1 MEIEAA
7 VVSEKSGPFEI
18 ETLDLEGPRDGEV
31 LVRIVGA
38 GVCHTDIAVR
48 DQYYPTPLPAV
59 LGHEGSGVV
68 EEVGEGVSKVEPGDR
83 VVLTFD
89 FDATCPNCR
98 RGQVAYCEDFFSHNF
113 AGRRVTDGSTPIGRA
128 TNADGDSAATG
139 DGTGT
144 SDDGGE
150 SNDEAVSGLFFGQ
163 SSFATHAIATERN
176 VVPVGDDVPLELL
189 GPLGCGVQTGAG
201 GVINTLSPQ
210 AGSSI
215 VVFGTG
221 SVGLSAVMAA
231 DLKGCTDIVAVDL
244 ERSRL
249 EKALDLG
256 ATYAI
261 DPEETE
267 NTVETIRAHLG
278 DGAQYTVETT
288 SNPEILRQA
297 VDALRQTGTCGVIGA
312 PPLGTEVSLD
322 VNTVLFGRT
331 VTGVIEGSS
340 NPDLFIPDL
349 VDLYRQGK
357 FPFDELVTY
366 YDFDEI
372 ERAVAEHEAGETI
385 KPILRMSEP

>member
-7 VVSEKSGPFEI
+7 VVNEEAGPFEI
-18 ETLDLEGPRDGEV
+18 GTFELDDPQPGEV

-68 EEVGEGVSKVEPGDR
+68 EAVGDGVSEVEPGDR

-89 FDATCPNCR
+89 FDDSCSNCR
-98 RGQVAYCEDFFSHNF
+98 RGQVAYCEDFFAHNF
-113 AGRRVTDGSTPIGRA
+113 AGRRVTDGSSPIESAGG
-128 TNADGDSAATG
+128 TTDGDGAIGENG
-139 DGTGT
+139 DETV
-144 SDDGGE
+144 GGM
-150 SNDEAVSGLFFGQ
+150 FFGQ

-176 VVPVGDDVPLELL
+176 VVPVAEDVPLELL
-189 GPLGCGVQTGAG
+189 GPLGCGIQTVAG

-244 ERSRL
+244 NESRL

-256 ATYAI
+256 ATHAI
-261 DPEETE
+261 DPEEVKDTE
-267 NTVETIRAHLG
+267 AAIREFLG
-278 DGAQYTVETT
+278 DGAQYSVETT
-288 SNPEILRQA
+288 AVPGVLREA
-297 VDALRQTGTCGVIGA
+297 VDVLRQTGTCGVIGA
-312 PPLGTEVSLD
+312 PPLGTEVDLD
-322 VNTVLFGRT
+322 VNTLLFGRT

-366 YDFDEI
+366 YDFEEI
-372 ERAVAEHEAGETI
+372 EHAVEEHEAGETI
-385 KPILRMSEP
+385 KPILRMSDP